1 MRTQRSRQTSTSFTI
16 LAAVATAAGFV
27 LFSSVPSA
35 SWAQTVTVGTN
46 SVVLAGPSGLYPAVI
61 RQWAATNSYTVGS
74 VVRDGGVYICRTAG
88 GGAAT
93 NAPYDTHTDGYV
105 WVRCLP
111 SRVSLFVSN
120 TSTNDLYL
128 GVGVPAVTGSGVFIP
143 AGESLLLSPSPD
155 VAVSA
160 VASGSGTVVPYA
172 EW

>member
-1 MRTQRSRQTSTSFTI
+1 MKYNKSVSFYVAA
-16 LAAVATAAGFV
+16 LAAFAAFAPALLPVAAT
-27 LFSSVPSA
+27 
-35 SWAQTVTVGTN
+35 AQTVTVGTN
-46 SVVLAGPSGLYPAVI
+46 STILVGPSGLYSAAI
-61 RQWAATNSYTVGS
+61 RQWAATNSYSAGS
-74 VVRDGGVYICRTAG
+74 IVRDGGVYVCRTAG

-111 SRVSLFVSN
+111 SRVALFVANS
-120 TSTNDLYL
+120 STNSLYL
-128 GVGVPAVTGSGVFIP
+128 GLGGPAAPGSGVFIP